1 MLPAA
6 ASMRSPLRTR
16 AGLRLCRLADLSSDD
31 HRRWDELSEVA
42 QQSGIFAKPCF
53 LRPSLTHCDHTNDA
67 VLAIIA
73 NSAGEWLG
81 VMPLRKSWRY
91 GRVPFPH
98 WQVWQHPN
106 MFSAALLVRHGAE
119 ELFWEGLFAGLENQ
133 SLTRPALRLV
143 DLPADQA
150 VSKALIAVCKAQG
163 RPIKFDRVRARA
175 MLDTESFGPDGQLQ
189 VKPDTRRRYAA
200 LQRKLEA
207 ELGSV
212 EFTTYREP
220 AEILRLAEQFIMLEL
235 AGWKGRAGSALSC
248 DHGNLAFFREMVAA
262 AASHGLIEIAVL
274 RADTRVLAMSVHFPG
289 EGDWGH
295 GFKSAFDE
303 HFAAFA
309 PGVLLLIRLSEHFRQ
324 SGCLPFDSC
333 SAPDQLP
340 VATLWPARR
349 EFFDCGVALG
359 GMAGRSAFRLL
370 ALTEHL
376 AHARKGRDT
385 VKA

>member
-1 MLPAA
+1 
-6 ASMRSPLRTR
+6 MRQHVTKR
-16 AGLRLCRLADLSSDD
+16 AGLRLSRLTDLSVHD
-31 HRRWDELSEVA
+31 HHCWNELSELA
-42 QQSGIFAKPCF
+42 RDSSIFAKSCF
-53 LRPSLTHCDHTNDA
+53 LRPSLMHCDPGDEA
-67 VLAIIA
+67 VLAIVE

-81 VMPLRKSWRY
+81 VMPLRKSWHY
-91 GRVPFPH
+91 GRVQFPN
-98 WQVWQHPN
+98 WQAWQHPN
-106 MFSAALLVRHGAE
+106 MFSAAQLVRPGYE
-119 ELFWEGLFAGLENQ
+119 ELFWESLIAGLEDR
-133 SLTRPALRLV
+133 SSTRPALRLV

-150 VSKALIAVCKAQG
+150 ASKALIAVCGAQG
-163 RPIKFDRVRARA
+163 RPIKFDRVRSRA
-175 MLDTESFGPDGQLQ
+175 ILGAGSFATDGQLQ
-189 VKPDTRRRYAA
+189 VKPDSRRRHAA

-207 ELGSV
+207 ESGPV
-212 EFTTYREP
+212 EFSTHRKPVEVG
-220 AEILRLAEQFIMLEL
+220 RLAEKFIKLEQ
-235 AGWKGRAGSALSC
+235 AGWKGRAGSALGC
-248 DHGNLAFFREMVAA
+248 DDGKLAFFRTMVAA
-262 AASHGLIEIAVL
+262 AASNGLIEIAVL
-274 RADTRVLAMSVHFPG
+274 RANTRVLAMSVHFPG

-359 GMAGRSAFRLL
+359 GMAGRTAFRLL